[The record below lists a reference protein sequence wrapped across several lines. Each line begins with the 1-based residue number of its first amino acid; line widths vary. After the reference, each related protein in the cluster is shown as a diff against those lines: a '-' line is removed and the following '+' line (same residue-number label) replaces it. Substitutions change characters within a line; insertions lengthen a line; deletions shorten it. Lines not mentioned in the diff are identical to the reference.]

1 MNKNQNIYIF
11 LFCLNMLLAIDIG
24 NTDIVFAINS
34 NDQWIHHWREKSD
47 TSHHP
52 GSFALNLKNY
62 FLENDLRTGEVKT
75 VVLSSVVPDLTSV
88 IQSTVMMVFDLQPL
102 VVAPGIYGQL
112 TIKTSNPLEIG
123 SDLVANAAAAYA
135 KTKDY
140 CIVVDFGTA
149 LTFTTISDQGRILGV
164 AIAPGLK
171 TAMKSLSGNTA
182 QLPEIP
188 LELPDSVLG
197 KNTVHAMQ
205 AGILHGYVGLVKSM
219 IDNIRNEVEQPCKV
233 IATGG
238 LSAVLT
244 PLHAHFD
251 EINPLLTLDGLKVIA
266 GQVKSS

>member
-1 MNKNQNIYIF
+1 
-11 LFCLNMLLAIDIG
+11 MLLAIDIG
-24 NTDIVFAINS
+24 NTDIVFALNS
-34 NDQWIHHWREKSD
+34 HDQWIHHWREKSD
-47 TSHHP
+47 TSLLP

-62 FLENDLRTGEVKT
+62 FLENDLNTSQIKT
-75 VVLSSVVPDLTSV
+75 VVLSSVVPALTPV
-88 IQSTVMMVFDLQPL
+88 IQNMIEVVFGFQPL
-102 VVAPGIYGQL
+102 TVGPEIYDRM
-112 TIKTSNPLEIG
+112 TIKTNNPLEIG
-123 SDLVANAAAAYA
+123 TDLVANAAAAFA

-149 LTFTTISDQGRILGV
+149 LTFTTIDNTGHILGV

-188 LELPDSVLG
+188 LELPESVLG

-205 AGILHGYVGLVKSM
+205 AGILQGYVGLVKNM
-219 IDNIRNEVEQPCKV
+219 IESIQNEVANPCKI

-238 LSAVLT
+238 LSSVLT
-244 PLHAHFD
+244 PLHRYFD

-266 GQVKSS
+266 TETTRP